1 MLIETLPVLIKARSE
16 DNDFI
21 IVDEYANKV
30 HSYLTHEKTVF
41 MLIFDDNTFEIFIIY
56 EIKNRSNW
64 SNLQIPEEIR
74 EELKKQKR
82 MIIERKIEKRKAA
95 K

>member
-1 MLIETLPVLIKARSE
+1 MYL
-16 DNDFI
+16 NH
-21 IVDEYANKV
+21 DE
-30 HSYLTHEKTVF
+30 SVF

-64 SNLQIPEEIR
+64 SNLQIPEKIR